1 MSKFVELRRNPVK
14 NNIIGTPKKV
24 LISFVSVM
32 CDNKSQMVFD
42 IEDYGGYKLSTC
54 GNAFSYWNTDCS
66 KEDVIW
72 EAESGNWD
80 DVIKM
85 LNSGTSAIES
95 IRVR

>member
-1 MSKFVELRRNPVK
+1 MTKFVELRKNPVK
-14 NNIIGTPKKV
+14 NTITGTPKKV
-24 LISFVSVM
+24 LINFVSVM

-42 IEDYGGYKLSTC
+42 FEGYSGYKLSTC
-54 GNAFSYWNTDCS
+54 GNAFSNWNTDCS

>member
-24 LISFVSVM
+24 LISLVSCM
-32 CDNKSQMVFD
+32 CDNKNEMVLEGD
-42 IEDYGGYKLSTC
+42 SEGCYSLNTC
-54 GNAFSYWNTDCS
+54 GSAYSNFQLEHSRN
-66 KEDVIW
+66 DVIW

-80 DVIKM
+80 KVIKM

>member
-1 MSKFVELRRNPVK
+1 MSKYEELRVNPVK
-14 NNIIGTPKKV
+14 NTITGSPVKV

-42 IEDYGGYKLSTC
+42 IDKSGYKLSTC
-54 GNAFSYWNTDCS
+54 GNAFSNWNLDCS
-66 KEDVIW
+66 REDVVW
-72 EAESGNWD
+72 EAEIGSWNK
-80 DVIKM
+80 VVKM

>member
-14 NNIIGTPKKV
+14 NNITGTPKKV
-24 LISFVSVM
+24 LINFVSVM

-42 IEDYGGYKLSTC
+42 FEGFGGYKLSTC
-54 GNAFSYWNTDCS
+54 GNAFSNWNTDCS

-72 EAESGNWD
+72 EAESGNWE

>member
-14 NNIIGTPKKV
+14 NNITGTPKKV
-24 LISFVSVM
+24 LISLVSCM
-32 CDNKSQMVFD
+32 CDNKDQMVFESD
-42 IEDYGGYKLSTC
+42 IEGGYRLNTC
-54 GNAFSYWNTDCS
+54 GSAYSNFQLKHSRN
-66 KEDVIW
+66 DVIW
-72 EAESGNWD
+72 EAENGNWD